1 MTLPIV
7 PETKEVKPYAALEN
21 PAVVHCQD
29 VWQRVYQSDLKS
41 RKRAEIANMNAD
53 RAYHR
58 AMPSLSGYQN
68 ICDFIACIGYAM
80 LMGIIRDDR
89 ATRLLYA
96 AQLALSSVPRPSKTP
111 DRAAA
116 YVRPGTYLTF

>member
-1 MTLPIV
+1 MIPAIELST
-7 PETKEVKPYAALEN
+7 PETKELERYAALEN
-21 PAVVHCQD
+21 PAVAHCQG
-29 VWQRVYQSDLKS
+29 VWQRVYQADLKS

-58 AMPSLSGYQN
+58 AMPPLAGYQN
-68 ICDFIACIGYAM
+68 TCDFIACVGYAM

-96 AQLALSSVPRPSKTP
+96 AQVALSSVPKPSKTP

-116 YVRPGTYLTF
+116 